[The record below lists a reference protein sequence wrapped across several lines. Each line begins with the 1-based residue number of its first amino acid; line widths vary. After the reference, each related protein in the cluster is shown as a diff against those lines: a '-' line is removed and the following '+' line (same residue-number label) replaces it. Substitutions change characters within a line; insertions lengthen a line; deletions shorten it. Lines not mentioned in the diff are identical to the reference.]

1 MPLSREAQ
9 TLADNF
15 TAGLTAD
22 QRTNFNNALQNSPA
36 LVTQINAAVASDD
49 LRGFSLLPAGTH
61 AGGQY
66 DPTGRT
72 LQLPASIMTSPAA
85 PARFDPGELTFVAGH
100 ELQHAINRPTVAAA
114 YTAFDTDVNRI
125 GRSAQAVHD
134 YTPPLNTLLAAN
146 RNDESTANIAGYNAT
161 VDMLRGTNGGR
172 NPTYEEIYR
181 ANPGRMQDV
190 IAVTP
195 GTPQTYALRPG
206 YTLNADMTMTPGTA
220 NATGVTNTQAMGQ
233 YYFDMPAS
241 RANLGHNGD
250 SNYQNYY
257 AANPVGTI
265 ARVEQFYAPTHA
277 ANGIT
282 TQLHL
287 NMGTLG
293 INEAQLERNGLN
305 LGGAGGRQTYYDTST
320 TPPTQGRFDDT
331 QATHRHV
338 PMTPT
343 PHAPSPS
350 DAPPAHTPASHGQ
363 PSHPAV
369 QNAMDALDRS
379 PNIPSDAFGANRT
392 NVAAGVALHAASQ
405 DVRPDHI
412 VFNDQRSGLIAVQG
426 ALSDPTARLSSPLP
440 VAQAITT
447 DLPTAQRGLEALQPN
462 QGQTQP
468 QPGRDLAPQQQ
479 DVPVQEA
486 ARPAR

>member
-1 MPLSREAQ
+1 MPLSQQAQ

-36 LVTQINAAVASDD
+36 LVTQINAAVASGD

-114 YTAFDTDVNRI
+114 LTTFGNDVNRI
-125 GRSAQAVHD
+125 GQSAQAVHD
-134 YTPPLNTLLAAN
+134 YTAPVNTMLAAN

-161 VDMLRGTNGGR
+161 VGMLRSGNGNQ
-172 NPTYEEIYR
+172 NPSLEDIYR

-195 GTPQTYALRPG
+195 GTPNTYALRAG
-206 YTLNADMTMTPGTA
+206 YTLNADMTMTADAA
-220 NATGVTNTQAMGQ
+220 NTRAMGQ
-233 YYFDMPAS
+233 YYFDMPAN
-241 RANLGHNGD
+241 RARLGANGD

-257 AANPVGTI
+257 ATNLVGFVAQVERAN
-265 ARVEQFYAPTHA
+265 APTHA
-277 ANGIT
+277 ANGIN

-287 NMGTLG
+287 NMNTLG
-293 INEAQLERNGLN
+293 VGEAQMERNGMN
-305 LGGAGGRQTYYDTST
+305 LGGAGVRQPFYDTSAN
-320 TPPTQGRFDDT
+320 PPRQGNFDHT
-331 QATHRHV
+331 VGTNRHV
-338 PMTPT
+338 PITMPEVTAPT
-343 PHAPSPS
+343 HERAHAPQQS
-350 DAPPAHTPASHGQ
+350 GQ
-363 PSHPAV
+363 PNHPAV
-369 QNAMDALDRS
+369 QQAMDALDRS
-379 PNIPSDAFGANRT
+379 PNIPADAFGANRQ
-392 NVAAGVALHAASQ
+392 NVAAAVALHAASQ

-412 VFNDQRSGLIAVQG
+412 VFNDRRSDLIAVQG
-426 ALSDPTARLSSPLP
+426 ALSDPTARLSTPLP
-440 VAQAITT
+440 VVQAIAT
-447 DLPTAQRGLEALQPN
+447 DVPNAQRNLEALPQA
-462 QGQTQP
+462 QGPSQSQA
-468 QPGRDLAPQQQ
+468 GRDLAPQQQ

-486 ARPAR
+486 NRPAR